1 MNGKSFHLHCK
12 ECGNKFIST
21 APARKYCCDVCR
33 TAGYRRSAAARE
45 AAKARNRK
53 PMQREY
59 TCQACGR
66 RIRVT
71 GRSGLRKCCDRCL
84 AKTHYGRVLLSHRND
99 LPEEVIG

>member
-1 MNGKSFHLHCK
+1 MEKTYHLHCK
-12 ECGNKFIST
+12 QCGIPFTGSK
-21 APARKYCCDVCR
+21 PALKYCCESCR
-33 TAGYRRSAAARE
+33 EAGYRRSAAARE

-53 PMQREY
+53 PLQREY

-84 AKTHYGRVLLSHRND
+84 AKTRYGRVLLSRRND